1 MRGPFFVYL
10 FFVATII
17 SQMKVPHVEKISNRR
32 TITIIALLSIWWC
45 IVLINGEDGPFPSSI
60 LGWLIIGVIKTGSG
74 FFIMGWFWFAW
85 LLIFAGFVT
94 IRFAFFDTFFG
105 NGRMDAS
112 YVQPDFGFRLS
123 LIVGL
128 ISNLYVLVNLSIGRE
143 SFTLFESYTICLP
156 FSLSTLLTLLY

>member
-32 TITIIALLSIWWC
+32 VNTIIALLVIWWSVVFF
-45 IVLINGEDGPFPSSI
+45 IVEDGSLPSSF
-60 LGWLIIGVIKTGSG
+60 LGWLIIGVIKIGSG
-74 FFIMGWFWFAW
+74 FLAMGWFFFTW
-85 LLIFAGFVT
+85 LLIFTGLVT
-94 IRFAFFDTFFG
+94 IRIAFFSIFFE
-105 NGRMDAS
+105 NGRMDAPYMQFNS
-112 YVQPDFGFRLS
+112 GGRLS

-128 ISNLYVLVNLSIGRE
+128 ISNLYVLVNVSIGRE

-156 FSLSTLLTLLY
+156 FTLLK